1 MKRCI
6 IIGKPNAGKTLFAL
20 SFAAYLGANP
30 LHLMFRHPQNNT
42 TSWKTFHRE
51 EAIQELTSS
60 KPHHTRNLQQLVVP
74 LPARKGAKRIQLID
88 TSGLVEGIPEQKDIR
103 LAMAQTLAAVRDAH
117 LILHIID
124 ASRVKA
130 AGAVEAL
137 GEVDYQVAQ
146 FGQLRDGYLIL
157 ANKIDLP
164 EAKEGLDIITREFAG
179 HQIVPISALYQ
190 QGFKVV
196 KQFVQRR
203 I

>member
-6 IIGKPNAGKTLFAL
+6 IIGKPNAGKTLFTL
-20 SFAAYLGANP
+20 NFAAYLGTTP
-30 LHLMFRHPQNNT
+30 LHVAFRQDNT
-42 TSWKTFHRE
+42 TNWKTYRLD
-51 EAIQELTSS
+51 EAVQQLTSS
-60 KPHHTRNLQQLVVP
+60 KPHHTLGLQELIVT

-88 TSGLVEGIPEQKDIR
+88 TCGLVEGIPAEQDIR
-103 LAMAQTLAAVRDAH
+103 RAMAATLAAVRDAH

-130 AGAVEAL
+130 AGTVEAL

-164 EAKEGLDIITREFAG
+164 EAKEGLDIIAREFAA
-179 HQIVPISALYQ
+179 HQVIPISALYQ
-190 QGFKVV
+190 QGFKAV
-196 KQFVQRR
+196 KQFVQRH